1 MIALQE
7 SALTSNDAS
16 IKAEKIAFLIE
27 SLDTIKEIDIFTSI
41 VSKQRNG
48 VAVNIAKINESIFV
62 NRINS
67 AMSCNEM
74 IQVKSAKVAQELVNE
89 FVNFDISPLVQ
100 EMLTNE
106 EKHAFD
112 LQTKKNSLQE
122 NIKTYEDKKKE
133 VIAAMAMHPEVA
145 ELKEAFSL
153 VSSEIES
160 QEKELQAVY
169 HQISELAE
177 KKR

>member
-1 MIALQE
+1 
-7 SALTSNDAS
+7 
-16 IKAEKIAFLIE
+16 
-27 SLDTIKEIDIFTSI
+27 
-41 VSKQRNG
+41 
-48 VAVNIAKINESIFV
+48 
-62 NRINS
+62 
-67 AMSCNEM
+67 M